1 MARNAPERRPG
12 HRAGGAKEG
21 DGTAEMG
28 AKCFERA
35 GCGGGTGYFA
45 LHCRAAAIG
54 ACLDAVVPLFTR
66 ASEVEIPVASTSRR
80 R

>member
-21 DGTAEMG
+21 DGTAEKG
-28 AKCFERA
+28 AKCFGR
-35 GCGGGTGYFA
+35 GGWGGGTGYLA
-45 LHCRAAAIG
+45 PHCRATTIG

>member
-21 DGTAEMG
+21 DGTAEKG
-28 AKCFERA
+28 AKCFGR
-35 GCGGGTGYFA
+35 GGWGGGKEYLA
-45 LHCRAAAIG
+45 LHCRATTIG
-54 ACLDAVVPLFTR
+54 TCLDAVVPLFTR